1 MIFEDVCSLRNII
14 LYVTN
19 FYLIIDKLSGEFL
32 ELEKRVNTAKPKYWR
47 FLDYGLNAD
56 LASHVV
62 LTILVILDHWS

>member
-32 ELEKRVNTAKPKYWR
+32 ELEKRVNTAKPKYWQ

>member
-32 ELEKRVNTAKPKYWR
+32 ELEKKGEYSKTQILAIS
-47 FLDYGLNAD
+47 GL
-56 LASHVV
+56 
-62 LTILVILDHWS
+62 WSKC